1 MSEHCRFSEHE
12 QKPFSSDSRA
22 SIFKV
27 TGYCSENQKHSGKWQ
42 MFTYTWELKFCLVS
56 FAWEQSWPDSD
67 QTKTWER
74 KCVYWSNKQGHLEKC
89 VHNSILVFVLGIKTC
104 SISLVCYNET
114 IESLVCNPSWILYC
128 PKAVLCLQV
137 RGRVWWGAA
146 SHRRRSGEEIVCYIK
161 LIGSVF
167 SDHDPSQSCEGETG
181 VL

>member
-89 VHNSILVFVLGIKTC
+89 VHNSILVFVLVSK
-104 SISLVCYNET
+104 LV
-114 IESLVCNPSWILYC
+114 
-128 PKAVLCLQV
+128 
-137 RGRVWWGAA
+137 A
-146 SHRRRSGEEIVCYIK
+146 SHLYATMKPLKAWYVTHREFCTAQR
-161 LIGSVF
+161 
-167 SDHDPSQSCEGETG
+167 QSCVFRSEGGSGGEQHRAEDG
-181 VL
+181 LERR